1 MNLFRWSFCK
11 REKLKEAYANR
22 AIVVCFLKKKGGN
35 YMKKI
40 RLPKVS
46 VKTVNVGKRMKLT
59 ITVDGI
65 STTKWI

>member
-1 MNLFRWSFCK
+1 
-11 REKLKEAYANR
+11 
-22 AIVVCFLKKKGGN
+22 
-35 YMKKI
+35 MKKI

-46 VKTVNVGKRMKLT
+46 VKTVNVGKMVKLT